1 MHGLAFKMT
10 GESNSFGG
18 ARPDELPLVLPLSTR
33 FPTLG
38 VDAASRVAHANAA
51 ARTMLRARD
60 VLAVQEG
67 RLVARTAAAT
77 LTLRDAIRRVVEG
90 AQTTLPLSLPS
101 EGGETVPVLVAAALD
116 RPTDDMPGF
125 AWVHAMAPA
134 FRDAGPGSGM
144 LAAWFGLTPAE
155 AEVARRAARGEG
167 LRAIAGALGIQHST
181 ARSHLNRV
189 FQKAGVRRQA
199 ELAWLVA
206 HLPG

>member
-1 MHGLAFKMT
+1 MT
-10 GESNSFGG
+10 DG
-18 ARPDELPLVLPLSTR
+18 AGFTGRFCPNEPPVLLPLSSR
-33 FPTLG
+33 FATLG
-38 VDAASRVAHANAA
+38 VDAAARVAHVNGA
-51 ARTMLRARD
+51 ARSMLRDRR

-67 RLVARTAAAT
+67 RLVARTVAAT
-77 LTLRDAIRRVVEG
+77 GALREAIRRVVEG
-90 AQTTLPLSLPS
+90 GPATLPLSLPS
-101 EGGETVPVLVAAALD
+101 EEGEAVPVLVSAAAEEPAG
-116 RPTDDMPGF
+116 RTAAC

-134 FRDAGPGSGM
+134 FRDGGPDVCM

-155 AEVARRAARGEG
+155 AAVARRAARGEG
-167 LRAIAGALGIQHST
+167 LRAIALALGIQHST